1 MKKQILLIVIAFT
14 SLFAMSQVVNQDL
27 TNNGI
32 YDFMDEL
39 ANLKIID
46 LSSVTKPYSR
56 MFIAMKIKQAMAFRE
71 KLNKRQN
78 KELDFYLRDY
88 NLELQ
93 SDLGYFKQT
102 KGLFHTKENFGIPL
116 SPLAFVYKDSLFT
129 FSLRPVWGI
138 YGYITQ
144 SNNSNVYHRWGGA
157 EIFGSIGK
165 HFGFYASLRD
175 NHESDMLVTPE
186 FLTMEEGAAWKES
199 IYGGDYSEMRG
210 GISYAWNW
218 GSVLL
223 AKDHFQWGDSY
234 HGSNIFSGRTPSFP
248 YFQLQMKPVKW
259 FDFTFITGWL
269 VSEVVDSS
277 RSYKEPNGYR
287 EYFFS
292 KFLSA
297 AIMTFTP
304 WNNLNLSFG
313 NSVISCSKYYNP
325 AYLSPFLFYTNSTNT
340 GDSAQK
346 ANYGRNSQ
354 LFFNISS
361 RQIRHLHLY
370 VSVFIDDLGSK
381 KFSDSTT
388 FNCISWK
395 AGFRAS
401 NLLKSNLTFTTEYT
415 RTTPH
420 TYADHVSTLSFESN
434 QYNLGNYLRDNSQEV
449 FVSLGYRPLRGLS
462 FDLSWNW
469 AEHGGTTDTKTLE
482 TVVWSYNDIKMEVT
496 YELINNT
503 YVSIAYQKLNIT
515 GDPTLSPSI
524 FHGHQPIISGGI
536 NMGF

>member
-1 MKKQILLIVIAFT
+1 MVIAIT
-14 SLFAMSQVVNQDL
+14 SLFTMSQVVNQDL

-32 YDFMDEL
+32 YNFLDEL
-39 ANLKIID
+39 ANIKIID
-46 LSSVTKPYSR
+46 LNSATKPYSR
-56 MFIAMKIKQAMAFRE
+56 MIIAMKLKQAIASRE

-78 KELDFYLRDY
+78 KDLDFYLRDY

-93 SDLGYFKQT
+93 SNLKYFKQT

-138 YGYITQ
+138 YGSVTQ
-144 SNNSNVYHRWGGA
+144 NNNSNVYHRWGGA
-157 EIFGSIGK
+157 ELFGTIGK
-165 HFGFYASLRD
+165 HFGFFASLRD
-175 NHESDMLVTPE
+175 NYESNILVTPDY
-186 FLTMEEGAAWKES
+186 LTMEEGAAWKES
-199 IYGGDYSEMRG
+199 SKGGDYSEMRG

-248 YFQLQMKPVKW
+248 YLQLQMKPVKW

-277 RSYKEPNGYR
+277 RSYKEPNGLR
-287 EYFFS
+287 EYFFN

-297 AIMTFTP
+297 AIITFTP
-304 WNNLNLSFG
+304 WKDLNLSIG
-313 NSVISCSKYYNP
+313 NSVISCSKNYNP
-325 AYLSPFLFYTNSTNT
+325 AYLSPFLFYTNSTKN
-340 GDSAQK
+340 GDSAQN

-354 LFFNISS
+354 FFFNISS

-388 FNCISWK
+388 FNCISYK

-401 NLLKSNLTFTTEYT
+401 NLLKSNLTFTAEYT

-420 TYADHVSTLSFESN
+420 KYTDPVSTLSFESN
-434 QYNLGNYLRDNSQEV
+434 KYNLGNYLKDNSQEV
-449 FVSLGYRPLRGLS
+449 FISLGYRPLRGLML
-462 FDLSWNW
+462 DLSWNW
-469 AEHGGTTDTKTLE
+469 AEHGGTKDKKTLE
-482 TVVWSYNDIKMEVT
+482 TVVWSYNDIKMEVS
-496 YELINNT
+496 YEFINNT
-503 YVSIAYQKLNIT
+503 YVNIAYQNLTIT
-515 GDPTLSPSI
+515 GDPKLSPLI
-524 FHGHQPIISGGI
+524 FQGHQNIISGGI
-536 NMGF
+536 NIGF